1 MKFPL
6 VVLAVLS
13 MAALASAPA
22 LAQVEARA
30 AWARSTVGGQKTSGA
45 YMQITSAQG
54 GALVG
59 AQSALAGTVEVHEMR
74 MDGNVMRMRALPRL
88 ELPAGRMVELKPGGY
103 HIMLIDLKQPLRK
116 GDSVPLKLTIE
127 NQDKS
132 VVTVE
137 VKAEVR
143 DATAAATGHK
153 H

>member
-45 YMQITSAQG
+45 YMQITSVQG